1 MSYKIEITA
10 ETIAELTG
18 KLLALAAA
26 TQPNDPV
33 MPEVKEA
40 TKPKRAPKVAHV
52 PSSGEAE
59 AGIGSSTTTEAAA
72 EAAEPD
78 TSSGELG
85 NDARPAEPTTDDT
98 AAASVETTTGGTS
111 TSGAPADA
119 PETTPEA
126 LDFDKDVAPVV
137 LEAVKQRGKD
147 WVSEIL
153 SQFGVARASQVADEQ
168 MGELVA
174 ALKEGLK

>member
-10 ETIAELTG
+10 DTITELTG

-26 TQPNDPV
+26 TQPGDPV

-40 TKPKRAPKVAHV
+40 AKPKRTR
-52 PSSGEAE
+52 
-59 AGIGSSTTTEAAA
+59 GSAATEAAA
-72 EAAEPD
+72 KDTEDKANRPEAEVGHGEPA
-78 TSSGELG
+78 TSSVDAG
-85 NDARPAEPTTDDT
+85 NSAEQSSEATPSDEPTTSSE
-98 AAASVETTTGGTS
+98 AA
-111 TSGAPADA
+111 
-119 PETTPEA
+119 PEA

-153 SQFGVARASQVADEQ
+153 SQFGVARASQVPDEQ
-168 MGELVA
+168 MGELVST
-174 ALKEGLK
+174 LKEGLK

>member
-10 ETIAELTG
+10 DTITELTG

-26 TQPNDPV
+26 TQPGDPV

-40 TKPKRAPKVAHV
+40 AKPSRKAKGNAADAPSASTAV
-52 PSSGEAE
+52 GT
-59 AGIGSSTTTEAAA
+59 GSSTTTEAAA
-72 EAAEPD
+72 EAAEPATSSVDAGNQTTGPASETSTPTSD
-78 TSSGELG
+78 TSAPSSE
-85 NDARPAEPTTDDT
+85 ATPSEEA
-98 AAASVETTTGGTS
+98 TTTTE
-111 TSGAPADA
+111 AA
-119 PETTPEA
+119 PEA

-153 SQFGVARASQVADEQ
+153 SQFGVARASQVPDEQ
-168 MGELVA
+168 MAELVA
-174 ALKEGLK
+174 TLKDGLK

>member
-10 ETIAELTG
+10 DTITELTG

-26 TQPNDPV
+26 TQPGDPV

-40 TKPKRAPKVAHV
+40 TKPKRTR
-52 PSSGEAE
+52 
-59 AGIGSSTTTEAAA
+59 GSTAA
-72 EAAEPD
+72 EAAAKETEDKRNTGEPATSSTEPGNQTTGPASETSTPTSD
-78 TSSGELG
+78 TSAPSSE
-85 NDARPAEPTTDDT
+85 ATPSEEA
-98 AAASVETTTGGTS
+98 TTTS
-111 TSGAPADA
+111 EAA
-119 PETTPEA
+119 PEAAA

-153 SQFGVARASQVADEQ
+153 SQFGVARASQVPDEQ
-168 MGELVA
+168 MGELVST
-174 ALKEGLK
+174 LKEGLK